1 MKIDKIEIA
10 IAARGCL
17 DCDDERD
24 AETEAYLEAYAEAV
38 AEAVAEAYPDAKVEC
53 ELDWSAPASS
63 VTVESQEYDAIEVDG
78 IRKTQRGIST
88 IEDLEREVEATR
100 EMDGVDET
108 VRAIL
113 QYLWDNP
120 GTWWQRTNA

>member
-17 DCDDERD
+17 DCDERD

-38 AEAVAEAYPDAKVEC
+38 AEEYPDASVEC
-53 ELDWSAPASS
+53 NIDWRAPA
-63 VTVESQEYDAIEVDG
+63 TTIFIDGGDLAIN
-78 IRKTQRGIST
+78 
-88 IEDLEREVEATR
+88 EREAAE
-100 EMDGVDET
+100 ET

-113 QYLWDNP
+113 QHLWDNP
-120 GTWWQRTNA
+120 DKWWREVHPNA

>member
-1 MKIDKIEIA
+1 MKIEIA

-24 AETEAYLEAYAEAV
+24 AETDAYLDAYADAV
-38 AEAVAEAYPDAKVEC
+38 AEAVADAYQEASVEC
-53 ELDWSAPASS
+53 DIDWRAPATTISI
-63 VTVESQEYDAIEVDG
+63 DGALAID
-78 IRKTQRGIST
+78 
-88 IEDLEREVEATR
+88 ERAA
-100 EMDGVDET
+100 DET

-120 GTWWQRTNA
+120 DKWWRELHPNA